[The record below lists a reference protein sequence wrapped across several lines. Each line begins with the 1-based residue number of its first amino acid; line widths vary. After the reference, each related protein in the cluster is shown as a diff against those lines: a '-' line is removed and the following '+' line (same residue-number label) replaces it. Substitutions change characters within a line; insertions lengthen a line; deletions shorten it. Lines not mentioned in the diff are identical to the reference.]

1 MSPIFITPNGHP
13 NLLCILHSCRI
24 VEMGTITCPNI
35 PRWFHKSIKGD
46 QSLATELRVRASMEL
61 VQNREYYEKFHLGD
75 RLHLVS
81 DKYDVAVRD
90 CITNYAFSSA
100 WTVHACAS
108 VISRSIKSVYPPVNG
123 ILDPSVSVLN
133 AVFPPRALKSRHT
146 VTLMWSSCSLS
157 KPSGNWYP
165 DHFVPLL
172 PNDTNS
178 TVIDL
183 SSNVDFPP
191 LSKSRPSQSPPAKSP
206 TSFQASP
213 VSSPAK
219 SPPAPSFQAS
229 PVSSPAKSPPA
240 PSFQTSPVSSPA
252 KSSES
257 SSDNPL
263 DFPYS
268 NPPTHSLHGKF
279 LDNGDVLELVLERGD
294 REVFSGGVP
303 EGIKENVF
311 FVVDCGDLNG
321 KSKFVDDC
329 GVWQSKKNSTKTVD
343 FLLTNS
349 GSLEVLY
356 KKNQLLCKF
365 VKKQYIPLSPQPSSS
380 EIVRMKR
387 YYSVSATNSNFKRRV
402 SWFENIPGIL
412 WHR

>member
-1 MSPIFITPNGHP
+1 MAYPCGKCGEECSGVKEVA
-13 NLLCILHSCRI
+13 CDC
-24 VEMGTITCPNI
+24 CQQ
-35 PRWFHKSIKGD
+35 WFHQNCEQISNTDFQYLKKCPLSYTCSICCAHPDGSFNFDLALQRLGNVSLDKIKTAVRVESIFMRFLPKRLRASQVFNFQNSMLLDTVASKLLGPSTDYVPVQTSGNGNCLFNAISLAIKGD

-61 VQNREYYEKFHLGD
+61 VQNREYYEKFHLGN

-183 SSNVDFPP
+183 SSDVDFPP

-219 SPPAPSFQAS
+219 SPPAP
-229 PVSSPAKSPPA
+229 
-240 PSFQTSPVSSPA
+240 
-252 KSSES
+252 
-257 SSDNPL
+257 
-263 DFPYS
+263 
-268 NPPTHSLHGKF
+268 
-279 LDNGDVLELVLERGD
+279 
-294 REVFSGGVP
+294 
-303 EGIKENVF
+303 
-311 FVVDCGDLNG
+311 
-321 KSKFVDDC
+321 
-329 GVWQSKKNSTKTVD
+329 
-343 FLLTNS
+343 
-349 GSLEVLY
+349 
-356 KKNQLLCKF
+356 
-365 VKKQYIPLSPQPSSS
+365 
-380 EIVRMKR
+380 
-387 YYSVSATNSNFKRRV
+387 
-402 SWFENIPGIL
+402 
-412 WHR
+412 